1 MFIRDR
7 TDKIVS
13 TSSVEIAGH
22 RLPWM
27 MLLLLFSSPTS
38 HPTPVT
44 TNLSLKHKTAFH
56 HISKCQRRFICLTRP
71 EMALGPIDVLMTPQ
85 MYFWLVFFW
94 RYIRQIVHLVAFWT
108 YSPAEPMA
116 TPPMSGKDVTV
127 LIPTIDP
134 SNSHFQATLLSALAN
149 MPSKVVITT
158 ITSMTDAVE
167 EIVAAMR
174 LRKPSE

>member
-1 MFIRDR
+1 
-7 TDKIVS
+7 
-13 TSSVEIAGH
+13 
-22 RLPWM
+22 
-27 MLLLLFSSPTS
+27 
-38 HPTPVT
+38 
-44 TNLSLKHKTAFH
+44 
-56 HISKCQRRFICLTRP
+56 
-71 EMALGPIDVLMTPQ
+71 MALGPIDVLMTPQ